1 MSNTQLTHDFLK
13 WLIDNYGI
21 RLNMSKEDADLFERL
36 YPDLATVLEKENNE
50 ATNNRT

>member
-21 RLNMSKEDADLFERL
+21 QLIMSENDEDVFKQL
-36 YPDLATVLEKENNE
+36 YPDLTEQLEKKNE
-50 ATNNRT
+50 Q

>member
-21 RLNMSKEDADLFERL
+21 QLIMSENDMDVFEQL
-36 YPDLATVLEKENNE
+36 YPDLTEQLKKKNE
-50 ATNNRT
+50 Q

>member
-21 RLNMSKEDADLFERL
+21 QLIMSENDADVFEQL
-36 YPDLATVLEKENNE
+36 YPDLTEQLEKKNE
-50 ATNNRT
+50 Q